1 METYLIIK
9 AILMA
14 ALLAAGVGVF
24 FIRVRKL
31 VLLML
36 SVKGKIEF
44 KPDRIQERI
53 KVLFTDI
60 LGQSNVRRKRIPGLA
75 HMLIF
80 FGFLAVQPHSIE
92 LMVQGIFH
100 DFSVAHYLPNLF
112 GLYLKLA
119 DTLAFFVLIG
129 LGFGLYRRIIL
140 KPDYLTN
147 GMDAKLIILF
157 TSVIIISFHFYNGFR
172 LVLPDPD
179 LDLARYLTV
188 SAALASG
195 LNLSALSETGRV
207 AGLEISYW
215 IHILTIIGFM
225 IYIPGSKHLHLLAAI
240 PNVFLKPLDVEKPM
254 IKTDIED
261 EEATSFGLGR
271 VSELNWKNVLD
282 LYACTECGRCQE
294 RCPANITG
302 KTLSPKELISHL
314 KHELLDHADTIIKG
328 KDLESVPL
336 MIREEESFVQ
346 PDTIWSCTTCRA
358 CEDICPVNIQHLDII
373 LEARKYQVL
382 MEAKFPPEMQETF
395 ANLEN
400 QSNPWGFSADTRA
413 DWCRDMDVPLM
424 TDNPGADLL
433 YFVGCSGSFDDH
445 GMNISRAIAGILQKA
460 DINFAILGP
469 EEKCNGDMARRCGNE
484 YLAQMMIRENVETL
498 NRYKP
503 QKILTGCPHCYNI
516 IKNEYPQFG
525 ANYDVVHQID
535 FFCRLIKEG
544 RLKINGQNFGN
555 ITFHDS
561 CYLGRWNKI
570 YDSSRQLI
578 SMINQGAP
586 VIEMANT
593 RDNAMCCGAGGA
605 RMFMEETIGKRIN
618 NERAKQAMATK
629 ADMVAAAC
637 PFCVT
642 MLRDG
647 IADNGGDMP
656 VKDVA
661 QILDLASL

>member
-14 ALLAAGVGVF
+14 ALLAAGFGVF

-36 SVKGKIEF
+36 SVKGKMEF

-92 LMVQGIFH
+92 LMVQGLFH

-129 LGFGLYRRIIL
+129 LGFGLYRRVML

-179 LDLARYLTV
+179 LDLAKYLTV

-240 PNVFLKPLDVEKPM
+240 PNVFLKPLD
-254 IKTDIED
+254 I
-261 EEATSFGLGR
+261 
-271 VSELNWKNVLD
+271 
-282 LYACTECGRCQE
+282 
-294 RCPANITG
+294 
-302 KTLSPKELISHL
+302 
-314 KHELLDHADTIIKG
+314 
-328 KDLESVPL
+328 
-336 MIREEESFVQ
+336 
-346 PDTIWSCTTCRA
+346 
-358 CEDICPVNIQHLDII
+358 
-373 LEARKYQVL
+373 
-382 MEAKFPPEMQETF
+382 
-395 ANLEN
+395 
-400 QSNPWGFSADTRA
+400 
-413 DWCRDMDVPLM
+413 
-424 TDNPGADLL
+424 
-433 YFVGCSGSFDDH
+433 
-445 GMNISRAIAGILQKA
+445 
-460 DINFAILGP
+460 
-469 EEKCNGDMARRCGNE
+469 
-484 YLAQMMIRENVETL
+484 
-498 NRYKP
+498 
-503 QKILTGCPHCYNI
+503 
-516 IKNEYPQFG
+516 
-525 ANYDVVHQID
+525 
-535 FFCRLIKEG
+535 
-544 RLKINGQNFGN
+544 
-555 ITFHDS
+555 
-561 CYLGRWNKI
+561 
-570 YDSSRQLI
+570 
-578 SMINQGAP
+578 
-586 VIEMANT
+586 
-593 RDNAMCCGAGGA
+593 
-605 RMFMEETIGKRIN
+605 
-618 NERAKQAMATK
+618 
-629 ADMVAAAC
+629 
-637 PFCVT
+637 
-642 MLRDG
+642 
-647 IADNGGDMP
+647 
-656 VKDVA
+656 
-661 QILDLASL
+661 

>member
-1 METYLIIK
+1 METYIIIK

-14 ALLAAGVGVF
+14 ALLAAGFGVF
-24 FIRVRKL
+24 YIRVRKL

-36 SVKGKIEF
+36 SVKGKMEF
-44 KPDRIQERI
+44 KPDRIQKRI

-60 LGQSNVRRKRIPGLA
+60 LGQS
-75 HMLIF
+75 
-80 FGFLAVQPHSIE
+80 AVQPHSIE

-100 DFSVAHYLPNLF
+100 NFSVAHYLPNLF

-129 LGFGLYRRIIL
+129 LGVGLYRRIIL

-172 LVLPDPD
+172 LLLPDPD
-179 LDLARYLTV
+179 LDLARYFTV
-188 SAALASG
+188 SAALASV
-195 LNLSALSETGRV
+195 LNLSELSERAMVT
-207 AGLEISYW
+207 GLEISYW
-215 IHILTIIGFM
+215 VHMLTIIGFM

-240 PNVFLKPLDVEKPM
+240 PNVFLKPLDIEKPM
-254 IKTDIED
+254 TKTDIED

-302 KTLSPKELISHL
+302 KPLSPKELISHT

-336 MIREEESFVQ
+336 MIREEESFMS
-346 PDTIWSCTTCRA
+346 PSTIWSCTTCRA

-373 LEARKYQVL
+373 SEARKYQVL

-395 ANLEN
+395 ANFEN

-503 QKILTGCPHCYNI
+503 KKILTGCPHCYNI

-525 ANYDVVHQID
+525 ANYDVVHHID

-578 SMINQGAP
+578 SMINQGKP
-586 VIEMANT
+586 VIEMANM

-605 RMFMEETIGKRIN
+605 RMFMEETIGRRIN
-618 NERAKQAMATK
+618 NERAKQAMVTK

-637 PFCVT
+637 PFCIT

>member
-1 METYLIIK
+1 
-9 AILMA
+9 
-14 ALLAAGVGVF
+14 
-24 FIRVRKL
+24 
-31 VLLML
+31 ML

-60 LGQSNVRRKRIPGLA
+60 LGQSKVRRKRIPGLA

-112 GLYLKLA
+112 GLYLKTA

-147 GMDAKLIILF
+147 GMDAKRIILF

-179 LDLARYLTV
+179 LDLAKYLTV

-195 LNLSALSETGRV
+195 LNFSALSETGRV

-254 IKTDIED
+254 IKTDIDD
-261 EEATSFGLGR
+261 EESESFGLGR

-302 KTLSPKELISHL
+302 KSLSPKELISHL

-336 MIREEESFVQ
+336 MIREEESFMS
-346 PDTIWSCTTCRA
+346 PSTIWSCTTCRA

-382 MEAKFPPEMQETF
+382 MEAKFPLEMQETF
-395 ANLEN
+395 ANFEN

-413 DWCRDMDVPLM
+413 DWCKDMDVPLM
-424 TDNPGADLL
+424 TDNPDADLL

-503 QKILTGCPHCYNI
+503 KKILTGCPHCYNI

-578 SMINQGAP
+578 SMINQGKP

-605 RMFMEETIGKRIN
+605 RMFMEETIGRRIN

-637 PFCVT
+637 PFCIT

>member
-92 LMVQGIFH
+92 LMIQGIYH

-578 SMINQGAP
+578 SMINQGKP

-605 RMFMEETIGKRIN
+605 RMFMEETIGRRIN
-618 NERAKQAMATK
+618 NERAKQAMVTK

-637 PFCVT
+637 PLCIT

>member
-9 AILMA
+9 SILMA
-14 ALLAAGVGVF
+14 ALLAAGFGVF

-36 SVKGKIEF
+36 SVKGKMEF

-112 GLYLKLA
+112 GLYLKTA

-302 KTLSPKELISHL
+302 KPLSPKELISHL

-336 MIREEESFVQ
+336 MIREEESFMQ

-445 GMNISRAIAGILQKA
+445 GMKISRATASILQKA
-460 DINFAILGP
+460 GINFAILGP

-503 QKILTGCPHCYNI
+503 KKILTGCPHCYNI

-561 CYLGRWNKI
+561 CYLGRWNNI

-578 SMINQGAP
+578 SMINQGKP

-605 RMFMEETIGKRIN
+605 RMFMEETIGRRIN

-629 ADMVAAAC
+629 ADMVTAAC